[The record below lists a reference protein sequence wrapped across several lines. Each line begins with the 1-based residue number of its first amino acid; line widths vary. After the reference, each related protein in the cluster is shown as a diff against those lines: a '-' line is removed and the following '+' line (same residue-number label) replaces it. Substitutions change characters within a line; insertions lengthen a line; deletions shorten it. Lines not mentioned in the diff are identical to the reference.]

1 MFDIGW
7 SELLV
12 IGVVAIVVVGP
23 KELPRLMRTFGH
35 YLGKVRHMAAD
46 FQRQFEEAVRD
57 SEIDEVRKA
66 MQDFHAEVSDV
77 TPRGTVD
84 RPLMMPSPAEPA
96 PMPPPA
102 EAALPAPKPKPRAKK
117 AAPAKTVPA
126 KTGRSPSQKQDAQAT
141 RQEARGGRVV
151 SDQDQK
157 DIDAT
162 KAPLMEHLIELR
174 RRLIWSLGAIAIA
187 FAVCFYF
194 SRPLYNLLLWP
205 YRLAAGVDTPIE
217 MIYTAPQEFFF
228 TEMKLALFGAI
239 FIAFPVIASQI
250 YMFVAPGLYRSE
262 RKAFLPFLA
271 ATPIL
276 FLLGAS
282 LVYFVVMPLAMTFFL
297 SMQQSGDNQVHIQL
311 TARVSEYLSL
321 IMTLILAFGI
331 CFQLPVLLTLLAR
344 AGLITAA
351 QLKAKRRIAILIAF
365 IVAAVLTPPDPL
377 SQISLALPTIA
388 LYELSIYAV
397 KLAERRH
404 AASTASAKPAAKP
417 AGKPA

>member
-1 MFDIGW
+1 M
-7 SELLV
+7 
-12 IGVVAIVVVGP
+12 
-23 KELPRLMRTFGH
+23 
-35 YLGKVRHMAAD
+35 
-46 FQRQFEEAVRD
+46 
-57 SEIDEVRKA
+57 
-66 MQDFHAEVSDV
+66 
-77 TPRGTVD
+77 
-84 RPLMMPSPAEPA
+84 
-96 PMPPPA
+96 
-102 EAALPAPKPKPRAKK
+102 
-117 AAPAKTVPA
+117 
-126 KTGRSPSQKQDAQAT
+126 
-141 RQEARGGRVV
+141 

-262 RKAFLPFLA
+262 RKAFLPFLV

-397 KLAERRH
+397 KLAEKRH

-417 AGKPA
+417 AGKPASKPA

>member
-1 MFDIGW
+1 
-7 SELLV
+7 
-12 IGVVAIVVVGP
+12 
-23 KELPRLMRTFGH
+23 
-35 YLGKVRHMAAD
+35 
-46 FQRQFEEAVRD
+46 
-57 SEIDEVRKA
+57 
-66 MQDFHAEVSDV
+66 
-77 TPRGTVD
+77 
-84 RPLMMPSPAEPA
+84 
-96 PMPPPA
+96 
-102 EAALPAPKPKPRAKK
+102 
-117 AAPAKTVPA
+117 
-126 KTGRSPSQKQDAQAT
+126 
-141 RQEARGGRVV
+141 V
-151 SDQDQK
+151 SDQDQEA
-157 DIDAT
+157 IEAT

-174 RRLIWSLGAIAIA
+174 RRLIWSLGAIAFA

-262 RKAFLPFLA
+262 RKAFLPFLV

-397 KLAERRH
+397 KLAEKRH

-417 AGKPA
+417 AGKPAGKPA